1 MTDNANGN
9 QEAQEKKEDN
19 AQPQEDASM
28 KGAQNGMNL
37 EQPVDNTP
45 AGCELSQV
53 GESGAPSQCK
63 ENKKCKLD
71 CKILILVLALIVGFI
86 VGFIVCK
93 CWDSVVG
100 ICLAVFLCICAII
113 VFCYCAY
120 KCLQKDKLSCTISWL
135 VGLSLQFILIIVIG
149 LFANTYSG
157 FSVTVQKIC
166 ILNESTIT
174 LTSVLLFIL
183 SIPISILSGR
193 IVYQIDEEKRQKQQN
208 IERKKEEL
216 NNILKEIYREGKP
229 NG

>member
-19 AQPQEDASM
+19 AQPQEDMSMEGAQSQPKNSM
-28 KGAQNGMNL
+28 KP
-37 EQPVDNTP
+37 EQPVNNTTDD
-45 AGCELSQV
+45 CVISQV

-71 CKILILVLALIVGFI
+71 CKILIPVLALIVGFI
-86 VGFIVCK
+86 VGFIVFK

-100 ICLAVFLCICAII
+100 ICLAVFLCI
-113 VFCYCAY
+113 CAY

-149 LFANTYSG
+149 LFVNTYSG

-193 IVYQIDEEKRQKQQN
+193 IVYQIDEEKKQKQQN

-216 NNILKEIYREGKP
+216 NNILKEIYREGNA